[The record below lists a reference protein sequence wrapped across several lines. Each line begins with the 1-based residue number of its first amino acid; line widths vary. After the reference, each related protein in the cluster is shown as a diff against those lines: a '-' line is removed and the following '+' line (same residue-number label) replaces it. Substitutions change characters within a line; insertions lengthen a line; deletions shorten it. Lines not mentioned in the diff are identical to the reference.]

1 MKMLNKFRTGLPYLS
16 ICVKIFLTVSLF
28 YTNGSPLM
36 AQASNQIRRGGNL
49 PVGESIWSL
58 DRRYQLT
65 MQKDGNLVLYRNTEG
80 KVKPI
85 WSTGTNGKAVEK
97 CVFQT
102 DGNWVLYS
110 YSNRPLWASGTNNKN
125 ATYVQLQNDGNL
137 VIYNFFDKAVW
148 ASGTSE
154 KN

>member
-1 MKMLNKFRTGLPYLS
+1 MLLVL
-16 ICVKIFLTVSLF
+16 SLF
-28 YTNGSPLM
+28 CTSSLSLI
-36 AQASNQIRRGGNL
+36 AQESNRIRRGGML

-80 KVKPI
+80 KIKSI

-102 DGNWVLYS
+102 DGNFVLYS
-110 YSNRPLWASGTNNKN
+110 YSNKSLWASGTNNKN
-125 ATYVQLQNDGNL
+125 ATYLQLQNDGNL

-148 ASGTSE
+148 ATGTSE